1 MLHCAGVSGC
11 TVSFP
16 CHFLAAATCPGRERA
31 LGHGEQG
38 GPQGCPTP
46 ANSHE
51 RSAQTNPGLGRTLV
65 RIGRKTPGEVI
76 RALHVCWAAPPRG
89 LEGHCECPH
98 RIAARRHS
106 TRWNAARTTPVDPR
120 PAGSHPWRSTMGPGP
135 SQSPVWN
142 ARLLPQPS
150 ASGVLSLMAS
160 ILETLSPAATHL
172 PTTQSPSAPPG
183 ASDNAQSV
191 INLYD
196 QNEVIPILDR
206 PIYPKDGGAH
216 QATTRPSTLLRERST
231 APACP
236 GGPLLFRAIS
246 GRQQQ
251 ALGEK
256 GPWAME
262 SRAVRRAALRRPILT
277 SVLPKPILVWAE
289 RS

>member
-1 MLHCAGVSGC
+1 MSVRTGS
-11 TVSFP
+11 P
-16 CHFLAAATCPGRERA
+16 PG
-31 LGHGEQG
+31 GT
-38 GPQGCPTP
+38 PQDGM
-46 ANSHE
+46 
-51 RSAQTNPGLGRTLV
+51 Q
-65 RIGRKTPGEVI
+65 
-76 RALHVCWAAPPRG
+76 RG
-89 LEGHCECPH
+89 Q
-98 RIAARRHS
+98 
-106 TRWNAARTTPVDPR
+106 R
-120 PAGSHPWRSTMGPGP
+120 PWILDLRGSHPWRSTMGPGP

-236 GGPLLFRAIS
+236 GGLLRFRAIS

-256 GPWAME
+256 GPWAIKGPGPWRAGLSAGLTYAGQF
-262 SRAVRRAALRRPILT
+262 SRAFCPNQ
-277 SVLPKPILVWAE
+277 